1 MPIRRHGRGF
11 EVRVQYLGRRV
22 SRSFGSYRDAQD
34 FERRH
39 RNRIA
44 DHRVG
49 RTAEYSLEEAIERW
63 LYGEAKALRSHRH
76 LENMVR
82 VMLPYITGRKLS
94 ELIEAAEAIKEAG
107 IEKKLKPHTI
117 NRRLAILRRVGR
129 IARRRWKWIE
139 TDVAGE
145 LEFLPGEEPRYVQ
158 ATEEQ
163 AEKLLHAARGRTR
176 EAIRWAVLTGLRQ
189 GELRTLTPANFHNGS
204 IVLTKNKTGRPRI
217 VPLAPGL
224 RQEDFPYD
232 LTDNEVARDFREA
245 RERAGMPW
253 LQFKDLRRTFGS
265 WIVQKTRSLAY
276 AQDLLGHS
284 TPTITKKHYAHLLEG
299 NLREAVSTL
308 PNLAGMARGKNRRK
322 KVA

>member
-11 EVRVQYLGRRV
+11 EVRVQHVGRRI
-22 SRSFGSYRDAQD
+22 SRTFGSYRDAQD

-49 RTAEYSLEEAIERW
+49 RTAQYSLEEAIERW
-63 LYGEAKALRSHRH
+63 LYGEAKLLRSHRH

-82 VMLPYITGRKLS
+82 VMLPHITGRKLA
-94 ELIEAAEAIKEAG
+94 EIPEAAEAIKEAG
-107 IEKKLKPHTI
+107 IKEGLKPHTI

-129 IARRRWKWIE
+129 IARRRWKWLDQ
-139 TDVAGE
+139 DVAGE

-163 AEKLLHAARGRTR
+163 AEKLLQAAKGRTR

-189 GELRTLTPANFHNGS
+189 GELRGLSPHNFQGGS
-204 IVLTKNKTGRPRI
+204 IVLTKNKTGKPRM

-224 RQEDFPYD
+224 KAEDFPYG

-245 RERAGMPW
+245 RRRAGMPW

-284 TPTITKKHYAHLLEG
+284 TPVITRKHYAHLLEG
-299 NLREAVSTL
+299 NLREAVNTL
-308 PNLAGMARGKNRRK
+308 PNLAGMARGQNRRK
-322 KVA
+322 KAA

>member
-1 MPIRRHGRGF
+1 MPIRRHGTGF
-11 EVRVQYLGRRV
+11 EVRVQYLGRRI
-22 SRSFGSYRDAQD
+22 SRSFGSYRDAQEY
-34 FERRH
+34 ERRH

-49 RTAEYSLEEAIERW
+49 RAAEHSLEEAIERW
-63 LYGEAKALRSHRH
+63 LYGEAKLLKSHRH

-82 VMLPYITGRKLS
+82 VMLPHITGKKLT
-94 ELIEAAEAIKEAG
+94 EIPEAAEAIKEAG
-107 IEKKLKPHTI
+107 IEDGLRPHTI

-129 IARRRWKWIE
+129 IAKRRWKWLD

-145 LEFLPGEEPRYVQ
+145 LEFLPGEDPRYVQ

-163 AEKLLHAARGRTR
+163 AEKLMKAAKGRTR

-189 GELRTLTPANFHNGS
+189 GELRTLTAANFHDGA
-204 IVLTKNKTGRPRI
+204 IVITKNKTGRPRR

-224 RQEDFPYD
+224 KAEAFPYG

-245 RERAGMPW
+245 RTRAGMPW

-284 TPTITKKHYAHLLEG
+284 TPVITKKHYAHLIEG
-299 NLREAVSTL
+299 NLREAVNTL
-308 PNLAGMARGKNRRK
+308 PNFAGMARGRTSRK
-322 KVA
+322 KAA

>member
-11 EVRVQYLGRRV
+11 EVRVQYTGRRI
-22 SRSFGSYRDAQD
+22 SRTFGSYRDAQD

-49 RTAEYSLEEAIERW
+49 RTAQYSLEEAIERW
-63 LYGEAKALRSHRH
+63 LYGEAKLLRSHRH

-82 VMLPYITGRKLS
+82 VMLPHITGRKLT
-94 ELIEAAEAIKEAG
+94 ELTEAAEAIKEAG
-107 IEKKLKPHTI
+107 IKDGLQPHTI

-129 IARRRWKWIE
+129 IARRRWKWLDQDI
-139 TDVAGE
+139 AGE
-145 LEFLPGEEPRYVQ
+145 LEFLPGEEPRYVK
-158 ATEEQ
+158 ATQEQ
-163 AEKLLHAARGRTR
+163 AEKLLKAARGRTR

-189 GELRTLTPANFHNGS
+189 GELRALKPHDFQNGA
-204 IVLTKNKTGRPRI
+204 IVLTKNKTGRPRR
-217 VPLAPGL
+217 VPLAEGL
-224 RQEDFPYD
+224 TPDDFPYG

-245 RERAGMPW
+245 RRRAGMPW

-265 WIVQKTRSLAY
+265 WIVQKTRSLAA

-284 TPTITKKHYAHLLEG
+284 TPVITSKHYAHLLEG
-299 NLREAVSTL
+299 NLRAAVRTL
-308 PNLAGMARGKNRRK
+308 PTFAGLTRGKNRRK
-322 KVA
+322 KAA